1 MPEAYWNH
9 NVHYQQLVLKLLP
22 EGCEHA
28 LDVGCGDGL
37 LVSRLAA
44 RVPAVTGA
52 DRSAEAMVLARRRYG
67 DLDNVTFVETDY
79 LDDPKG
85 LLAEG
90 KYDFVSA
97 VAVIHHADFHDAV
110 NGLVR
115 LLAPGGRL
123 VVVGLGKDRTPLDW
137 IVRLTGQAA
146 SHVLKVFHGGKR
158 GPGVPGM
165 SPTTSWGEIAR
176 EARRM
181 LPGCRFRRLL
191 LRRYLL
197 TWDKP
202 GR

>member
-37 LVSRLAA
+37 LVSKLAA
-44 RVPAVTGA
+44 RVPAVTGV
-52 DRSAEAMVLARRRYG
+52 DRSADAIAMARRQYG
-67 DLDNVTFVETDY
+67 DLDNVTFVEADY
-79 LDDPKG
+79 LDDAKG
-85 LLAEG
+85 LLSEG
-90 KYDFVSA
+90 KYDFVTA
-97 VAVIHHADFHDAV
+97 VAVVHHADFGAAM
-110 NGLVR
+110 NGLIG

-123 VVVGLGKDRTPLDW
+123 VIIGIARDRTLLDHV
-137 IVRLTGQAA
+137 VRLAGQTV
-146 SHVLKVFHGGKR
+146 SHVLKLFHGGKR

-165 SPTTSWGEIAR
+165 DPVITKGQVAK
-176 EARRM
+176 EARVL
-181 LPGCRFRRLL
+181 LPGSRFRRLL

-202 GR
+202 ER

>member
-9 NVHYQQLVLKLLP
+9 NVHYQRLVLQLVP
-22 EGCEHA
+22 GGCERA

-37 LVSRLAA
+37 LVSKLAA

-52 DRSAEAMVLARRRYG
+52 DRSADAIAMARRQYG
-67 DLDNVTFVETDY
+67 DLDNVTFVEADY
-79 LDDPKG
+79 LDDEKG
-85 LLAEG
+85 LLPEG
-90 KYDFVSA
+90 KYDFVTA
-97 VAVIHHADFHDAV
+97 VAVIHHADFREAM

-146 SHVLKVFHGGKR
+146 SHGLKVFHGGKR

-165 SPTTSWGEIAR
+165 SPAISWGEIAR

-202 GR
+202 EG

>member
-1 MPEAYWNH
+1 VPG
-9 NVHYQQLVLKLLP
+9 
-22 EGCEHA
+22 GCERA

-37 LVSRLAA
+37 LVSKLAA

-52 DRSAEAMVLARRRYG
+52 DRSADAIAMARRQYG
-67 DLDNVTFVETDY
+67 DLDNVTFVEADY
-79 LDDPKG
+79 LDDEKG
-85 LLAEG
+85 LLPEG
-90 KYDFVSA
+90 KYDLVTA
-97 VAVIHHADFHDAV
+97 VAVIHHADVREAV

-137 IVRLTGQAA
+137 SVRLAGQAA

-165 SPTTSWGEIAR
+165 SPATSWGEIAR
-176 EARRM
+176 EARRI

-202 GR
+202 EG